1 MLVIRWIL
9 ILIVLLL
16 VIVFAIQNMDQS
28 VVVKFWQ
35 YQTKSLPLFV
45 VMSASFAFGIFVWFL
60 VSLVQNL
67 RLKRNVRVL
76 HNKTN
81 KLEQELANLRNIS
94 IDENIK
100 PEEAKES

>member
-9 ILIVLLL
+9 IMVVLLL
-16 VIVFAIQNMDQS
+16 VILFSYQNMDQS

-35 YQTKSLPLFV
+35 YQTRSLPLIV
-45 VMSASFAFGIFVWFL
+45 VMFASFASGLCVWFL
-60 VSLVQNL
+60 VSLIQNL
-67 RLKRNVRVL
+67 RLKKNVRVL
-76 HNKTN
+76 QNKTN

-100 PEEAKES
+100 PEETKEN